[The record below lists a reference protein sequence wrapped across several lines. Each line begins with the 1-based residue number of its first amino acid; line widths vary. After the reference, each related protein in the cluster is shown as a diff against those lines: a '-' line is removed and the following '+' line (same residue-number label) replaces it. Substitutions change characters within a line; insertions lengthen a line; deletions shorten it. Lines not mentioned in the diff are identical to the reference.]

1 MRRGW
6 GDPPPL
12 SFWPPALNAGVD
24 IMDIEVTGI
33 LLAGGKSRRM
43 GEDKRYLVVGEETLL
58 ERGLDVLRSV
68 FQEVLVVIAQDSP
81 SLGVEVKV
89 VRDLVPECGSLGG
102 LYTGL
107 MQAATPWIFV
117 VACDMPF
124 LNQAVIAQF
133 TSRRASADIVMAKIA
148 ARLHP
153 MHALYGKHCLPVL
166 EQMIQARQLKIQE
179 LISHASLRVEYVTE
193 VDLFTI
199 DPSGRSFQNV
209 NTPEDLE
216 AARSLLAQIPRPGQT

>member
-1 MRRGW
+1 MTH
-6 GDPPPL
+6 PL
-12 SFWPPALNAGVD
+12 FLFGRL
-24 IMDIEVTGI
+24 IEGRHMETEVTGV

-58 ERGLDVLRSV
+58 ERGLNVLRSV
-68 FQEVLVVIAQDSP
+68 FHEVLVVIAQDSP
-81 SLGVEVKV
+81 PLGVDAKIA
-89 VRDLVPECGSLGG
+89 RDLVPECGSLGG

-124 LNQAVIAQF
+124 LDQAVIAQF
-133 TSRRASADIVMAKIA
+133 TSRRATADIVMAKLT

-153 MHALYGKHCLPVL
+153 MHALYGKRCLPVL

-179 LISHASLRVEYVTE
+179 LVSHASLRVQYVTE
-193 VDLFTI
+193 EDLLTI
-199 DPSGRSFQNV
+199 DPSWRSFQNV

-216 AARSLLAQIPRPGQT
+216 AARSRLVRDPPPGQT